1 MRDLREMIRNGE
13 VPIGP
18 ACLASSPVFVEMIGY
33 AGFDYVMI
41 DTEHASCCPTG
52 FELENMVR
60 AAYVADITPL
70 VRVTMDDIGMIKK
83 ALNFGAYGIVVPHVR
98 SKDQAEKIAEAARF
112 FPEGRRGIG
121 IPCAAAKYGF
131 WEWGKFWRE
140 SNRRTMVI
148 PLIEDPEGIQNLEQ
162 IVQVKGIDAIFFGP
176 GDLSM
181 QMGLEG
187 NISAPE
193 IEKQLDKVLAICNPR
208 GIPVMQLVWDV
219 DSTKRAIEKGCKMI
233 SYSADLVIFAQAY
246 RAIID
251 RINKEVR
258 NIRSRT

>member
-1 MRDLREMIRNGE
+1 MRKGE
-13 VPIGP
+13 IPIGP

-41 DTEHASCCPTG
+41 DTEHASCCATG

-70 VRVTMDDIGMIKK
+70 VRVTVDDAAMIKK
-83 ALNFGAYGIVVPHVR
+83 ALNFGAHGIVVPHVK
-98 SKDQAEKIAEAARF
+98 SKAQAEKISEAARF

-121 IPCAAAKYGF
+121 IPCAAARHGF
-131 WEWGKFWRE
+131 WEWRDFWRE

-148 PLIEDPEGIQNLEQ
+148 PLIEDPEGIENLEE
-162 IVQVKGIDAIFFGP
+162 ILEVKGIDAIFFGP

-181 QMGLEG
+181 QMGFEG
-187 NISAPE
+187 NISRPE
-193 IEKQLDKVLAICNPR
+193 VEAQLDKVLAICNR
-208 GIPVMQLVWDV
+208 RNVPVMQLVWDI
-219 DSTKRAIEKGCKMI
+219 DSTKQAIKKGCKMI

-246 RAIID
+246 RTIID
-251 RINKEVR
+251 TINRELRSVR
-258 NIRSRT
+258 PH